1 MSSVALEP
9 RLFAAGHGP
18 LPDRPDLVPEV
29 LASGLRGR
37 GGGGFPAGAKLRAVA
52 EARGRKYVVANGA
65 ESEPASRKDRILL
78 ETAPHLV
85 LDGAIAAARAV
96 GAREIVVAISDA
108 AQAAGRVVLA
118 AVEQRVE
125 RDVKISVAGVPEAFV
140 AGEETAL
147 VRHLSG
153 GPALPTVH
161 PPRPSERGVFGRPT
175 LVQNVETLAH
185 VALIAR
191 YGASWFRSAGTQAEP
206 GTALCTVSG
215 AVAAPGVYEAELGAP
230 LSSVL
235 SLAGGATGPAGAV
248 LVGGYHGGFV
258 APHLLDGVGF
268 SERGLHDAGAALGAR
283 AIIVVPADRCG
294 LATASRVVRYLAG
307 QSAGQCGPCVNGLGA
322 IADAFERLHAGD
334 FGQQAR
340 IERWLGQV
348 RGRGACLHPDGAA
361 RFVASALGTFG
372 HEAVEHARRGCP
384 EAARR

>member
-9 RLFAAGHGP
+9 RILAAGRAP
-18 LPDRPDLVPEV
+18 LPDRPNLVDEV
-29 LASGLRGR
+29 VASGLRGR
-37 GGGGFPAGAKLRAVA
+37 GGGGFPTGVKFRAVA
-52 EARGRKYVVANGA
+52 MARGRKYVVANGA

-85 LDGAIAAARAV
+85 LDGTIVAARAV
-96 GAREIVVAISDA
+96 GAAEAVIAISEG
-108 AQAAGRVVLA
+108 AQAAGRAVLA
-118 AVEQRVE
+118 ALDERSE

-153 GPALPTVH
+153 GPARPTVH
-161 PPRPSERGVFGRPT
+161 PPRPAERGVFGRPT

-191 YGASWFRSAGTQAEP
+191 YGASWFRSAGTDAEP

-215 AVAAPGVYEAELGAP
+215 AVAAPGVYEAELGVP

-235 SLAGGATGPAGAV
+235 SLAGGTTGAASAV

-258 APHLLDGVGF
+258 APHLLDAVDF
-268 SERGLHDAGAALGAR
+268 SEQGLRDAGAALGAR

-294 LATASRVVRYLAG
+294 LGAASRVVRYLAA
-307 QSAGQCGPCVNGLGA
+307 QSAGQCGPCVHGLGA
-322 IADAFERLHAGD
+322 IAEAFERLHAGD
-334 FGQQAR
+334 FGQQGR

-348 RGRGACLHPDGAA
+348 QGRGACHHPDGAA

-372 HEAVEHARRGCP
+372 PDAVEHARRGCP
-384 EAARR
+384 ESARQ